1 MRSMKKLL
9 KKAMVF
15 TLTAAML
22 VGTPLTASAAPLNSV
37 FSVSDGTDANGNES
51 GTGTVT
57 NTDTNTTSTVLKDNA
72 ARIIGISLD
81 QTEITAEVDAPAKDR
96 QKIKATIIME
106 WGDAELTAEEKEE
119 ITDSLE
125 SKIKWEVLNLDETKS
140 NPVPG
145 TILAIEASAAD
156 RTVVT
161 LNPKKGNKE
170 KLIVRAT
177 IDGRYAFVAERNEDG
192 TLKEENG
199 ELVFTKVE
207 LGETKDLLLT
217 ADAKVFVKEY
227 SKDLWFDWNQNGV
240 KDDTDNAPTA
250 YLKHTMDLNK
260 YLARDRQTANDTITW
275 ISDNT
280 KAATVTAA
288 GVVTFKGTKTNVNG
302 KIIAVS
308 ERGKKVEWAFE
319 VDPGVAASKV
329 EIVKATDS
337 SLFTKNKTE
346 VDLNKNTTKADGWS
360 VTDATHENSALGVKV
375 QMYAK
380 VNAATDASK
389 NLILADSQTAL
400 EALGDSI
407 VDKGNE
413 TKHKYQAA
421 KKDIADGKWYYE
433 VDSKGENYV
442 AKQIKVTDVINWTSN
457 KAAFANVAS
466 DEGFANTITATNV
479 GKASVTAKASNGK
492 KASLAVTVKATLGAL
507 EIDPVKDN
515 TLYSGQN
522 VTLTYTPDPKAS
534 KDGVKWSV
542 KAFKGSDEV
551 KNQASISGKG
561 VLTIKP
567 QVACDKITVTLE
579 SKKNGIAAGGEE
591 KKITTT
597 KDFAIKQSSI
607 DGITVQDDKNVVV
620 ANVYAD
626 YKDATKT
633 KCSIKKNQLQSKK
646 DNTTTIQAEKG
657 RTYAVTVRPA
667 VYGEN
672 SDVSTLSWKTSKA
685 AVADITNNGNT
696 VLITAK
702 QKGSA
707 TITVS
712 GVRVDEKNKAKAIN
726 TTFEVN
732 VEQPVK
738 TLTMNKPA
746 VVLNQKAGKINKVAV
761 DAVDQKVALK
771 VTLGPKGVNNK
782 AAVHWTVTDVKNNKT
797 LEASAVGLT
806 DKKGAAITKAN
817 VSVTL
822 PTPKVGDVFR
832 ITARTDSGASATST
846 VTVVNKAS
854 EIAIAKTVTKD
865 DKGNVT
871 EHVLFS
877 TNVKGKDKPNTHEV
891 KIGDAEF
898 LMQPIINIGDAE
910 KKKDGTPKWVVEG
923 TNNAEK
929 VTYTVNK
936 KGIVNIDADGNV
948 YAVNTGKVT
957 ITAKT
962 PLGKKATLTVTVTK

>member
-37 FSVSDGTDANGNES
+37 FSVSDGTDANGKES

-81 QTEITAEVDAPAKDR
+81 QTEITAVVDAPAKDR

-106 WGDAELTAEEKEE
+106 WGDAEFTAEEKEE

-227 SKDLWFDWNQNGV
+227 SKDLWFDWNQDGV

-260 YLARDRQTANDTITW
+260 YLARDPQTANDTITW

-288 GVVTFKGTKTNVNG
+288 GVVTFKGTKTNVDG

-308 ERGKKVEWAFE
+308 EHGKKAEWAFK

-360 VTDATHENSALGVKV
+360 VTDAAHENSALGVKV

-389 NLILADSQTAL
+389 NLILADSQAAL
-400 EALGDSI
+400 DALNGSI

-433 VDSKGENYV
+433 VDSKGETCV
-442 AKQIKVTDVINWTSN
+442 AKQVKVTDVINWTSN

-507 EIDPVKDN
+507 KIDPVKDN

-551 KNQASISGKG
+551 KKQASINGKG

-567 QVACDKITVTLE
+567 QVACDKIIVTLE
-579 SKKNGIAAGGEE
+579 SKKNGITANGEE
-591 KKITTT
+591 KITTT
-597 KDFAIKQSSI
+597 KEFVIKQSSI
-607 DGITVQDDKNVVV
+607 DGITVQDDKKVTV
-620 ANVYAD
+620 ANVFVD

-633 KCSIKKNQLQSKK
+633 KCSIKKNQLSNKK

-657 RTYAVTVRPA
+657 RTYAVTVTPA

-702 QKGSA
+702 QNGSA

-726 TTFEVN
+726 TTFKVN

-891 KIGDAEF
+891 KIGDEF

-948 YAVNTGKVT
+948 YVVNTGKVT